1 MFLMEQTLDL
11 HDKQIIKMI
20 TNPIKGSVQILIDYS
35 IDQLLEIRIKAI
47 KNLIQEN
54 IECLSL
60 FYASAGWLDGG
71 FIEDTKHEKNL
82 NLSGIINWDQNLYN
96 NVNWSFLFTADDI
109 TINFIKKTKA
119 EKDILMEQEN
129 IDIERML

>member
-1 MFLMEQTLDL
+1 MEQTLDL

>member
-1 MFLMEQTLDL
+1 MEQTLDL
-11 HDKQIIKMI
+11 HDKQIIKII
-20 TNPIKGSVQILIDYS
+20 TNPINGSVQILIDYS

-71 FIEDTKHEKNL
+71 FIEDTKHGKNL

-109 TINFIKKTKA
+109 IINFIKKTET

-129 IDIERML
+129 IDIAKLM

>member
-1 MFLMEQTLDL
+1 MEQTLDL

-96 NVNWSFLFTADDI
+96 NINWSFLFTADDI

-129 IDIERML
+129 IDIEKML

>member
-1 MFLMEQTLDL
+1 MEQTLDL

-71 FIEDTKHEKNL
+71 FIEDTKHGKNL

-129 IDIERML
+129 INIEKML

>member
-1 MFLMEQTLDL
+1 
-11 HDKQIIKMI
+11 MI
-20 TNPIKGSVQILIDYS
+20 NIDYS

-54 IECLSL
+54 IEGLSL

-129 IDIERML
+129 IDIEKLL

>member
-1 MFLMEQTLDL
+1 MEQTLDL

-20 TNPIKGSVQILIDYS
+20 TNPIKGSIQILIDYS

-119 EKDILMEQEN
+119 EKDILIEQEN
-129 IDIERML
+129 IDIEKML

>member
-1 MFLMEQTLDL
+1 MEQTLDL

-119 EKDILMEQEN
+119 EKDILIEQEN
-129 IDIERML
+129 IDIEKML

>member
-1 MFLMEQTLDL
+1 MKQTLDL

-96 NVNWSFLFTADDI
+96 NINWSFLFTADDI
-109 TINFIKKTKA
+109 TINFIKKTTA
-119 EKDILMEQEN
+119 QKDILIEQEN
-129 IDIERML
+129 IDIEKML

>member
-1 MFLMEQTLDL
+1 MEQTLDL

-129 IDIERML
+129 INIEKML

>member
-1 MFLMEQTLDL
+1 MKQTLDL
-11 HDKQIIKMI
+11 HDKQIIKII
-20 TNPIKGSVQILIDYS
+20 TNPINGSVQILIDYS

-71 FIEDTKHEKNL
+71 FIGDTKHEKNL
-82 NLSGIINWDQNLYN
+82 NLSRIINWVQNLYN
-96 NVNWSFLFTADDI
+96 NVNWSFLITADDI
-109 TINFIKKTKA
+109 IINFIKKTET

-129 IDIERML
+129 IDIAKLM

>member
-1 MFLMEQTLDL
+1 MEQTLDL

-82 NLSGIINWDQNLYN
+82 NLSGIINWNQNLYN
-96 NVNWSFLFTADDI
+96 NINWSFLFTADDI

-129 IDIERML
+129 INIEKML

>member
-1 MFLMEQTLDL
+1 MEQTLDL

-20 TNPIKGSVQILIDYS
+20 TNPINGSIQILIDYS
-35 IDQLLEIRIKAI
+35 IDQLLEIQIKAI
-47 KNLIQEN
+47 KNIIQEN
-54 IECLSL
+54 IECVSL

-109 TINFIKKTKA
+109 IINFIKKTKA

-129 IDIERML
+129 IDIAKLM

>member
-1 MFLMEQTLDL
+1 MEQTLDL

-129 IDIERML
+129 IDIEKML